1 MPSDVIVPLD
11 VPGESRHKYLENYL
25 LITHGSGRLM
35 LFAGD
40 QKVEH
45 LNDDFFGPG
54 INEQDGDPEHMFQIA
69 AQAHIGVFAS
79 QPGLIARYGV
89 DYPDVPY
96 LVKMNSKTGLIKTA
110 QAEPSSRQWLELEQL
125 VEFWQSSG
133 LNIVGVGY
141 TVYLGSE
148 YEADM
153 LREAAQLV
161 FRAHR
166 HGLVSVLWMYPRGK
180 AILDEKDPHLIAG
193 AAGVA
198 AALGSDFAKVNYPQK
213 TGHNSAEI
221 FKEAVSAAGRTKVVC
236 AGGESTDARLFLER
250 LHDQIH
256 ISKASGNATGR
267 NIHQRPLAEAVRLCN
282 AIYAITVENAN
293 VEAALKIYQ
302 GD

>member
-1 MPSDVIVPLD
+1 
-11 VPGESRHKYLENYL
+11 
-25 LITHGSGRLM
+25 
-35 LFAGD
+35 
-40 QKVEH
+40 
-45 LNDDFFGPG
+45 
-54 INEQDGDPEHMFQIA
+54 
-69 AQAHIGVFAS
+69 
-79 QPGLIARYGV
+79 
-89 DYPDVPY
+89 
-96 LVKMNSKTGLIKTA
+96 
-110 QAEPSSRQWLELEQL
+110 
-125 VEFWQSSG
+125 
-133 LNIVGVGY
+133 
-141 TVYLGSE
+141 
-148 YEADM
+148 
-153 LREAAQLV
+153 
-161 FRAHR
+161 
-166 HGLVSVLWMYPRGK
+166 VLWMYPRGK

-256 ISKASGNATGR
+256 ISGASGNATGR